1 MNEIMQTLREK
12 FTSGNNV
19 SVERTTVTA
28 QEYAEL
34 LAYIKH
40 IKQAETMSIEAI
52 KQAESNVLLK
62 VVNGEICY
70 RSDADDQSFGMW
82 CPYELDDGT
91 LFYTAPP
98 PAFQEIEELNELYMA
113 AKNVIDWTE
122 RAYRPPVCDA
132 FETGRMVKVRLHAL
146 ADLQNAIEAV
156 REKNNVR

>member
-1 MNEIMQTLREK
+1 MNDIMQTLREK

-122 RAYRPPVCDA
+122 RAYRPPVLDE
-132 FETGRMVKVRLHAL
+132 FETGKMVKVRLHAL
-146 ADLQNAIEAV
+146 ADLQDAIEAV

>member
-1 MNEIMQTLREK
+1 MNDIMQTLREK

-91 LFYTAPP
+91 LFYT
-98 PAFQEIEELNELYMA
+98 
-113 AKNVIDWTE
+113 V
-122 RAYRPPVCDA
+122 
-132 FETGRMVKVRLHAL
+132 
-146 ADLQNAIEAV
+146 
-156 REKNNVR
+156 